1 MKNVKLVVL
10 TIAAVAVMLGCVAS
24 SIVAAEPVAAPTEN
38 QTEGVAVKNQVDID
52 GEALAILK
60 KATDYLTG
68 LDRFRLKATLVKD
81 VVQESGQKLQFG
93 STLEVTV
100 QRPNRMFT
108 LRMDD
113 DGDIR
118 RFWYDGKTATMHDE
132 KENVYGQIPVPDT
145 IDEMLDYLETVIEDP
160 RPLTDLLYNDLSFLP
175 DRALSGMYVDVSFVE
190 NIACDHLAFRGES
203 VDWQVWVDRGKNPF
217 IRKVVITYKKLL
229 GEPQFAAYL
238 EQWDIQP
245 EISDAL
251 FQFSPPEG
259 ARQIRVVVFQK
270 RDDEKGGG

>member
-10 TIAAVAVMLGCVAS
+10 TIAAVAVVLGCVVP
-24 SIVAAEPVAAPTEN
+24 SIVVAESVAAATEN